1 MTASSPVAR
10 KASTQSPVAPQPKTQ
25 TSPRP
30 PRTIANM
37 TYTIQKG
44 ADALPR
50 LRKQY
55 QPP

>member
-1 MTASSPVAR
+1 MAASSPVAG
-10 KASTQSPVAPQPKTQ
+10 KGSTQSPAAPQPKTPP
-25 TSPRP
+25 SPRP

-50 LRKQY
+50 LRK
-55 QPP
+55 